1 MISIIKEALYK
12 FLAED
17 LGYTVYDGPYDESNR
32 EYPYLYLN
40 MSNTVRERRKKDTV
54 NDIISFKI
62 DIFSLYDGE
71 QEILDMEKTIFDN
84 IDKLY
89 DIDSISYIKQGSFRI
104 LDDKSEG
111 TLKKHGILTYS
122 FFVKGIEEI
131 VEDNV
136 DDDTS
141 NEDNNTAS

>member
-1 MISIIKEALYK
+1 
-12 FLAED
+12 
-17 LGYTVYDGPYDESNR
+17 
-32 EYPYLYLN
+32 

-122 FFVKGIEEI
+122 FFIKGIEEI

-141 NEDNNTAS
+141 NEDNNAAS